1 MLKNRMSFRVAF
13 CGILAALMTVIML
26 VGPLIPTMTYVAPA
40 AAGVFLIP
48 VVWEF
53 GGKAGGLLYAAVAL
67 LAFFLAPD
75 KEAAL
80 CFVLLFGWYP
90 VARPKLQ
97 HIRQKPVRLVVKLAL
112 FNAALL
118 AIYALLLFVFV
129 MPDGPA
135 AGGLLRPGQRQLP
148 AVRRGAGADRR
159 SVCPAAAA
167 EVISAGAVSGAH
179 GPQGSAAPTKY
190 ARHPI

>member
-67 LAFFLAPD
+67 LAFPPNSHTT
-75 KEAAL
+75 
-80 CFVLLFGWYP
+80 GM
-90 VARPKLQ
+90 R
-97 HIRQKPVRLVVKLAL
+97 
-112 FNAALL
+112 NT
-118 AIYALLLFVFV
+118 
-129 MPDGPA
+129 
-135 AGGLLRPGQRQLP
+135 
-148 AVRRGAGADRR
+148 
-159 SVCPAAAA
+159 PAAA
-167 EVISAGAVSGAH
+167 GA
-179 GPQGSAAPTKY
+179 T
-190 ARHPI
+190 

>member
-53 GGKAGGLLYAAVAL
+53 GGKTGGLLYAAVAL

-80 CFVLLFGWYP
+80 CFVLLFGWDP

-129 MPDGPA
+129 MPDLQQEAQSWTALLLVVFFVLGNVSFLLYDVVLGRIA
-135 AGGLLRPGQRQLP
+135 DLYVRRLRPKLF
-148 AVRRGAGADRR
+148 RRGL
-159 SVCPAAAA
+159 
-167 EVISAGAVSGAH
+167 
-179 GPQGSAAPTKY
+179 
-190 ARHPI
+190 

>member
-80 CFVLLFGWYP
+80 CFVLLF
-90 VARPKLQ
+90 
-97 HIRQKPVRLVVKLAL
+97 KLAL

-129 MPDGPA
+129 MPDLQQEAQSWTALLLVAFFVLGNVSFLLYDVVLGRIA
-135 AGGLLRPGQRQLP
+135 DLYVRRLRPKLF
-148 AVRRGAGADRR
+148 RRGL
-159 SVCPAAAA
+159 
-167 EVISAGAVSGAH
+167 
-179 GPQGSAAPTKY
+179 
-190 ARHPI
+190 

>member
-53 GGKAGGLLYAAVAL
+53 GGKAVVLLYAAVAL

-80 CFVLLFGWYP
+80 CFVLLFGWFTLATYLINEVRSILENLVEMNVNVP
-90 VARPKLQ
+90 QFLIAGLDITQKLLDSKTE
-97 HIRQKPVRLVVKLAL
+97 IKE
-112 FNAALL
+112 
-118 AIYALLLFVFV
+118 
-129 MPDGPA
+129 
-135 AGGLLRPGQRQLP
+135 
-148 AVRRGAGADRR
+148 
-159 SVCPAAAA
+159 S
-167 EVISAGAVSGAH
+167 EE
-179 GPQGSAAPTKY
+179 
-190 ARHPI
+190 